1 MVMYIN
7 IIIIY
12 NYIYIYIYG
21 QTCRPLESLA
31 GRPRWTP
38 SPPRALTWIRRE
50 DFVFRHQNT
59 QITRAL
65 TSKAMVISDDLKH
78 FNRRFSPNFTVV
90 MVISP
95 NLII

>member
-1 MVMYIN
+1 MAKPVA
-7 IIIIY
+7 
-12 NYIYIYIYG
+12 
-21 QTCRPLESLA
+21 LESLA

-50 DFVFRHQNT
+50 DFAFRHQNT

-78 FNRRFSPNFTVV
+78 FNR
-90 MVISP
+90 
-95 NLII
+95 